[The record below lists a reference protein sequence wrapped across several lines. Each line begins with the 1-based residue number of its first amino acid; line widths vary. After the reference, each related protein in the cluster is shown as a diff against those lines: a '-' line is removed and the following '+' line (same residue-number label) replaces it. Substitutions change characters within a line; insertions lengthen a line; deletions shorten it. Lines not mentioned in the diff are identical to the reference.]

1 MSKQCQMC
9 FKSTDNL
16 RPAEKNCPANV
27 CKACGYKIDQVT
39 GFLRYYGGQFQFQ
52 PDLFETPPTPPQ
64 RKRTTKASRK
74 DKRGP
79 KEVEPS

>member
-1 MSKQCQMC
+1 MPKQCQMC
-9 FKSTDNL
+9 FKSTDIL

-52 PDLFETPPTPPQ
+52 PDIFDTPPTPPT
-64 RKRTTKASRK
+64 KLTRTTRK
-74 DKRGP
+74 DKKAP
-79 KEVEPS
+79 KQEDSG

>member
-52 PDLFETPPTPPQ
+52 PDFFELPPTPPQ
-64 RKRTTKASRK
+64 REKVTRATKKTEKA
-74 DKRGP
+74 P
-79 KEVEPS
+79 KGVEPS

>member
-1 MSKQCQMC
+1 MKQCQMC
-9 FKSTDNL
+9 FKTTDSL

-52 PDLFETPPTPPQ
+52 PDIFETPPTPPRTD
-64 RKRTTKASRK
+64 RKGK
-74 DKRGP
+74 
-79 KEVEPS
+79 KEEKSG

>member
-1 MSKQCQMC
+1 MKQCQMC

-39 GFLRYYGGQFQFQ
+39 GFLRYYGGQFHFQ
-52 PDLFETPPTPPQ
+52 PELFEIPPTPL
-64 RKRTTKASRK
+64 KRVVKASK
-74 DKRGP
+74 KTKKAP